1 MDLREKCFV
10 FYGADYTGFYKDA
23 EAFEFHPD
31 MICYLS
37 ENSLDCLMDQKD
49 WKEIPRERLI
59 KMYDAETAETI
70 REKVRSKLEEEGCP
84 GKTDEG
90 FIGFLTKNLF
100 SSLQWACVETLL
112 IDIDLEAEYRDYF
125 SRKNV
130 CLTTVR
136 LTKPVREISGNQ
148 ILAARRIL
156 TDNGV
161 DADDADY
168 VLQALGCAL
177 LDVELFSES
186 RKD

>member
-10 FYGADYTGFYKDA
+10 FYGADYPGFYKDA

-31 MICYLS
+31 RICYLS
-37 ENSLDCLMDQKD
+37 ENSLDCLMSQKD

-59 KMYDAETAETI
+59 KEFDAETAETI
-70 REKVRSKLEEEGCP
+70 REKVRCKLEKEGCP

-112 IDIDLEAEYRDYF
+112 DINPEAEYRYYF
-125 SRKNV
+125 ARKGE
-130 CLTTVR
+130 CITTVR

-161 DADDADY
+161 DADEADY
-168 VLQALGCAL
+168 VLQALGYAL
-177 LDVELFSES
+177 LDVELFSE
-186 RKD
+186 KI